1 MIPLPRNFREFI
13 QLLNEHRVRYLVVGG
28 YAVGYH
34 GYPRYTGDLDVFVEL
49 SLKNAQAVARVLR
62 QFGLLGKDATY
73 EPLLNRG
80 TIVRMGREP
89 MRLEVINDIDG
100 VTFAECYEHRVVA
113 RTKNLRINFIDLAHL
128 RRNKRA
134 SGRAKD
140 LEDLRR
146 LPKSEDRKQAK
157 PRVKK
162 NSGQ

>member
-1 MIPLPRNFREFI
+1 MIPLPRDFREFI
-13 QLLNEHRVRYLVVGG
+13 QLLNEHRVRYLVIGG

-49 SLKNAQAVARVLR
+49 SSKNIQAVAKVLR
-62 QFGLLGKDATY
+62 QFGLLAKDATH
-73 EPLLNRG
+73 EPLLKRG

-100 VTFAECYEHRVVA
+100 VTFAECYKHRVMA
-113 RTKNLRINFIDLAHL
+113 RTKNLHINFIDLAHL
-128 RRNKRA
+128 RRNKQA

-146 LPKSEDRKQAK
+146 LPETTKRKRPK
-157 PRVKK
+157 PRTKK
-162 NSGQ
+162 DSFQ

>member
-1 MIPLPRNFREFI
+1 
-13 QLLNEHRVRYLVVGG
+13 LLNEHRVRYLVVGG

-49 SLKNAQAVARVLR
+49 SLKNTQAVAKVLR
-62 QFGLLGKDATY
+62 QFGLLGKNAAY

-100 VTFAECYEHRVVA
+100 VTFAECYQSRVIA

-146 LPKSEDRKQAK
+146 LPQSADRNRAK

-162 NSGQ
+162 NSRQ